1 MQPRREQ
8 AREEGRYAEAEKAF
22 LCAVAKAEE
31 FGPADLRLAGSLANL
46 AGVYREQSRYA
57 EAVSL
62 YRRAL
67 AIHGDTAE
75 PRVRMPPHSSITWR
89 SYTLTKAL
97 SRGRAP
103 VPPSSGYIRQ
113 NPACQA

>member
-1 MQPRREQ
+1 MKANETMKPTSGWWLALSILALAVSPVAVALSQGTDWETCSH
-8 AREEGRYAEAEKAF
+8 AGNKLREEGRYAEAEKAF

-31 FGPADLRLAGSLANL
+31 LGPADLRLADSLANL

-57 EAVSL
+57 EAVLL

-75 PRVRMPPHSSITWR
+75 PKSP
-89 SYTLTKAL
+89 
-97 SRGRAP
+97 
-103 VPPSSGYIRQ
+103 
-113 NPACQA
+113 